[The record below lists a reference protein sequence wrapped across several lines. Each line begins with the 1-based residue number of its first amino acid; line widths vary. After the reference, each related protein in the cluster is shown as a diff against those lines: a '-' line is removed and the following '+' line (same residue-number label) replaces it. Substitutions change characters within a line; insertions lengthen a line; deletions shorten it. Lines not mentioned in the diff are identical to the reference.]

1 MPNPPTAYQDDFMF
15 GLDSTILGI
24 EEMNSR
30 ISPLGMHTETHK
42 ALTKRSHQ
50 T

>member
-1 MPNPPTAYQDDFMF
+1 MF

-24 EEMNSR
+24 EERNSR
-30 ISPLGMHTETHK
+30 ISPLGMHTKTHK
-42 ALTKRSHQ
+42 ASTKSSYR